1 VTMEP
6 GGTIRGRVVDAA
18 TDKPLTRFNVRLDSS
33 PDRRPGDT
41 PFRVLS
47 TRINRGE
54 SSVSPNGTFTLKDI
68 GRGMALKVVV
78 EAKGYHRQSIP
89 RAVAKPADEAE
100 VHEFRLAPVDPESL
114 LTVRGRLV
122 NHRGEPVSGAG
133 LRLIVSDKENPPQRP
148 YSFYS
153 LKRLTCGIDLK
164 EGVLQFKSTDS
175 DGDGRFVFE
184 GIRSD
189 GLIELAYWSDGIPD
203 GRVEHIERL
212 SEDERVNLVVTAA
225 ESARVIGAISREG
238 PPKVSSILVRTFRGT
253 HNYYTARISSDG
265 KSFEIV
271 DVPAGEYYLQV
282 SGEPPRPGGRPVSLT
297 KSPIEPFSLKPGEVK
312 RIDIH

>member
-1 VTMEP
+1 
-6 GGTIRGRVVDAA
+6 
-18 TDKPLTRFNVRLDSS
+18 
-33 PDRRPGDT
+33 
-41 PFRVLS
+41 
-47 TRINRGE
+47 
-54 SSVSPNGTFTLKDI
+54 
-68 GRGMALKVVV
+68 
-78 EAKGYHRQSIP
+78 
-89 RAVAKPADEAE
+89 VAKPVDEAE
-100 VHEFRLAPVDPESL
+100 IHEFRLDPIDPESL
-114 LTVRGRLV
+114 LAVQGRLV
-122 NHRGEPVSGAG
+122 NHRGEPVPGAG
-133 LRLIVSDKENPPQRP
+133 LRLIVTEKGDSAPRK

-153 LKRLTCGIDLK
+153 LKRLTCGIDIK
-164 EGVLQFKSTDS
+164 KGVLQFKSSNS

-184 GIRSD
+184 EIRSD

-212 SEDERVNLVVTAA
+212 SEAERMKLVVTAA
-225 ESARVIGAISREG
+225 ESARMVGSINREVL
-238 PPKVSSILVRTFRGT
+238 PKVSSIVVRTFRGVD
-253 HNYYTARISSDG
+253 NYYKAKISSDG